1 MRFACIAGWEPLHIF
16 TQHLYARV
24 PHAEKNQ
31 VNQSKFL
38 HLSLNFIR
46 KLGMNRLAAVLD
58 SRVLLLGPSGL
69 VFSRRA
75 EFKCFGGSSSGQGPP
90 ATGAWGAI

>member
-1 MRFACIAGWEPLHIF
+1 MYCWLGAFTYLYTTSLRQGAAC
-16 TQHLYARV
+16 R
-24 PHAEKNQ
+24 KKS
-31 VNQSKFL
+31 SKSVKIPSFI
-38 HLSLNFIR
+38 LNFIR
-46 KLGMNRLAAVLD
+46 KIGMNRLAAVLD